1 LVAQEVAEILPELVR
16 GGDSP
21 DTPLGMNYSELVP
34 VLIRAVQE
42 QQVEIDTQAEQ
53 IASMEARLSSLEETT
68 STAKAG
74 CGPFNILNWIGIFG
88 LVIGAVVIVRN
99 KR

>member
-1 LVAQEVAEILPELVR
+1 
-16 GGDSP
+16 
-21 DTPLGMNYSELVP
+21 MNYSELVP